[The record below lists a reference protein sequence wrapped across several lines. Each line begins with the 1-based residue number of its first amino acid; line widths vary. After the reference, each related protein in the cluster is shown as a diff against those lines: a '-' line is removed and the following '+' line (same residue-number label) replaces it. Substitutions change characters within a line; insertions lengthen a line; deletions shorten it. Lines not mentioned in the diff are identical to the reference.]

1 MESSGNKQKSGG
13 RSGSV
18 GLGILFLIAFIVAMV
33 ILFTDKNL
41 QTDFGSTGK
50 YYIHWYGML
59 VMAIVSIVAAI
70 ILFARS
76 TRGLVLA
83 GSIGAILLALFMV
96 ADIALYSM
104 VGFSSP
110 GDFATYLFGVTKY
123 PSVMSYIPGLYDV
136 LFAVYIIGSAVGFYS
151 SSRMK

>member
-1 MESSGNKQKSGG
+1 MESSGDKQKPAG
-13 RSGSV
+13 RSGSL

-33 ILFTDKNL
+33 ILFTDENL

-59 VMAIVSIVAAI
+59 IMAIVSLVAAI
-70 ILFARS
+70 ILFVKSR
-76 TRGLVLA
+76 RGLILA
-83 GSIGAILLALFMV
+83 GSIGSIILALFMV

-123 PSVMSYIPGLYDV
+123 PGVLSYIPGLYDL
-136 LFAVYIIGSAVGFYS
+136 LFIVYIIGAVVGFHS